1 MPYQFIHL
9 SSGDEGEPV
18 TTKSRPKPTALSH
31 KNATATAEKQSQKK
45 VKGDVLGS
53 SKIKHEISV
62 TSSDDELEITIVAPS
77 TTKSDDFLF
86 LPAFAHA
93 GWSTRFL
100 PTLNNRLAHALN
112 PWDIGD
118 GVDILVVFQGVL
130 VKAFPGTTYEV
141 RHSDKIYA
149 MVRKSIQRLKTVPNL
164 FTGKGPPQRQA
175 NPPRP
180 SGHQN
185 RSRLLRAGAIRGQT
199 GGHR

>member
-18 TTKSRPKPTALSH
+18 TTKSRPKPTALSR
-31 KNATATAEKQSQKK
+31 KNVTATAEKQSRKK
-45 VKGDVLGS
+45 VKGDVQGS
-53 SKIKHEISV
+53 SKIKREISV
-62 TSSDDELEITIVAPS
+62 TSSDGEITIVAPS
-77 TTKSDDFLF
+77 TIKSDDFLF
-86 LPAFAHA
+86 LPAFARA

-149 MVRKSIQRLKTVPNL
+149 MVRKSIQRLKIVPNL

-175 NPPRP
+175 NPPWP

-185 RSRLLRAGAIRGQT
+185 RSQLLRAGAIRGQT
-199 GGHR
+199 GGNR